1 MDILKAFNLNNEEY
15 KINIQGSVDEPLFQA
30 NQIEKILSLTN
41 IRENI
46 KDFSN
51 DEKIL
56 HSTYSNGGEQKTIF
70 LTELGLYRLL
80 GRSKKPI
87 ANTFQKWMVSTIK
100 EIRINGMYQLNEKNI
115 IDKKLIE
122 YNCNLKNHKIFL
134 QSYESKNVVYVCKI
148 KDFEDK
154 IIIKIGSSQS
164 LKERISHISTSFN
177 LEQILLLEV
186 LQSDNHTKFERFLH
200 KNDFIKNYYYP
211 LQMKDGNM
219 SKETYLV
226 NQEQFD
232 EIINIIH
239 KFKYNFENKDNK
251 DLEELRLKKEIM
263 KENNEKI
270 ILKQKELDLEQKKLD
285 LEQKKLDLEQKKIE
299 YEIKKME
306 YEMNKT
312 NIILEENND
321 IDTESS
327 DESNDE
333 LELNITANYQI
344 KSRKNGLR
352 VPKVYQYDPNDL
364 KTPIKVFDS
373 PADVEREYSN
383 ISLSPLKNAY
393 KNNTIYKDFRWLFL
407 KRDENVPESIP
418 ETQLNKHI
426 SPDIKFL
433 AMIDIKQT
441 QILNVFCNQ
450 KEAVEA
456 RNLKSR
462 SFTRAIQNCS
472 ISSGHYWKFFDD
484 CSKEMKDDYFSRGL
498 VLPEKYVP
506 KSGKSVQ
513 QIDPKNNEI
522 IATHNSIRDIVKKF
536 QMSYSSL
543 KKASDSG
550 NIHNGYKWKIIL

>member
-1 MDILKAFNLNNEEY
+1 MDILKAFKLNNEEY
-15 KINIQGSVDEPLFQA
+15 KINIQGSIDEPIFQA
-30 NQIEKILSLTN
+30 NQIGNLLKLKN
-41 IRENI
+41 IHENI
-46 KDFSN
+46 KDFSD
-51 DEKIL
+51 DEKIIIL
-56 HSTYSNGGEQKTIF
+56 TYSNGGMQKTMF

-100 EIRINGMYQLNEKNI
+100 EIRINGIYQLNEKNI
-115 IDKKLIE
+115 IDKQLIE

-186 LQSDNHTKFERFLH
+186 IQSDNHTKFERFLH
-200 KNDFIKNYYYP
+200 KNDFIKNYFYP
-211 LQMKDGNM
+211 IQMKDGNM

-232 EIINIIH
+232 EIIKITND
-239 KFKYNFENKDNK
+239 FKYNFENKDNK
-251 DLEELRLKKEIM
+251 SIEELRLQTEIM

-270 ILKQKELDLEQKKLD
+270 ILQQKELDLEQKKI
-285 LEQKKLDLEQKKIE
+285 DLEQKKIE

-333 LELNITANYQI
+333 LKLNITANYQI

-373 PADVEREYSN
+373 PADVEREYNN
-383 ISLSPLKNAY
+383 ISLSPLKTSY

-407 KRDENVPESIP
+407 KRDENIPESIP
-418 ETQLNKHI
+418 ETEVNKHI

-456 RNLKSR
+456 RNLKSN
-462 SFTRAIQNCS
+462 SFTRAIKNGS

-484 CSKEMKDDYFSRGL
+484 CSQEMKDDYFSRGL
-498 VLPEKYVP
+498 VLPKKYIP
-506 KSGKSVQ
+506 KSGKKVQ

-522 IATHNSIRDIVKKF
+522 IAIHNSIRDVVRKF
-536 QMSYSSL
+536 QMSHISL
-543 KKASDSG
+543 KKSSETTS
-550 NIHNGYKWKIIL
+550 

>member
-1 MDILKAFNLNNEEY
+1 MDILKAFKLNNEEY
-15 KINIQGSVDEPLFQA
+15 KINIQGSIDEPIFHA
-30 NQIEKILSLTN
+30 KQIGQLLNLTN
-41 IRENI
+41 IHENL
-46 KDFSN
+46 KSFSD

-56 HSTYSNGGEQKTIF
+56 HSTYSNGGQQKTMF

-80 GRSKKPI
+80 GRSNKPI
-87 ANTFQKWMVSTIK
+87 ANTFQKWMISTIK

-115 IDKKLIE
+115 IDKQLIE

-148 KDFEDK
+148 KNFEDK

-186 LQSDNHTKFERFLH
+186 IQSDNHTKFERFLH
-200 KNDFIKNYYYP
+200 KNDFIKNYFYT
-211 LQMKDGNM
+211 LEMKDGSM

-232 EIINIIH
+232 EIIKIMH
-239 KFKYNFENKDNK
+239 KFKYNFENKYNK
-251 DLEELRLKKEIM
+251 ALEELRLKREIM

-270 ILKQKELDLEQKKLD
+270 ILQQKELD

-306 YEMNKT
+306 YEMNKA

-373 PADVEREYSN
+373 PADVEREYNN
-383 ISLSPLKNAY
+383 ISLSPLKTSS

-407 KRDENVPESIP
+407 KRDENIPESIP
-418 ETQLNKHI
+418 ETEVNKHI

-450 KEAVEA
+450 KEAVKA
-456 RNLKSR
+456 RNLKSN
-462 SFTRAIQNCS
+462 SFTRAIQTGS

-484 CSKEMKDDYFSRGL
+484 CFQEMKDDYFSRGL
-498 VLPEKYVP
+498 VLPEKYVS
-506 KSGKSVQ
+506 KCGKTVQ

-522 IATHNSIRDIVKKF
+522 IAIHNSIRDVVKKF

-550 NIHNGYKWKIIL
+550 IIHNGYKWKIIL

>member
-1 MDILKAFNLNNEEY
+1 MDILKAFKLNNEEY
-15 KINIQGSVDEPLFQA
+15 KINIQGSIDEPIFQA
-30 NQIEKILSLTN
+30 NQIGQLLKLTN
-41 IRENI
+41 IHENI
-46 KDFSN
+46 KDFSD

-56 HSTYSNGGEQKTIF
+56 YSTYSNGGEQKTMF

-148 KDFEDK
+148 KNFEDK

-164 LKERISHISTSFN
+164 LKERISHISTAFN

-186 LQSDNHTKFERFLH
+186 IQSDNHTKFERFLH

-211 LQMKDGNM
+211 LQMKDCNM

-232 EIINIIH
+232 EIIKIIH

-251 DLEELRLKKEIM
+251 DLEELKLKTEIM

-270 ILKQKELDLEQKKLD
+270 ILKQKELELEQKKL
-285 LEQKKLDLEQKKIE
+285 E

-321 IDTESS
+321 NDTDSS
-327 DESNDE
+327 TESNDE

-373 PADVEREYSN
+373 PADVEREYNN
-383 ISLSPLKNAY
+383 ISLSPLKTSY

-407 KRDENVPESIP
+407 KRDENIPESIP
-418 ETQLNKHI
+418 ETQVNKHI

-433 AMIDIKQT
+433 AMIDIKKT

-450 KEAVEA
+450 KEAVKA
-456 RNLKSR
+456 RNLKSN
-462 SFTRAIQNCS
+462 SFTRAIQTGS

-484 CSKEMKDDYFSRGL
+484 CSQEMKDDYFSRGL
-498 VLPEKYVP
+498 VLPEKYIP
-506 KSGKSVQ
+506 KCGKSVQ

-550 NIHNGYKWKIIL
+550 IIHNGYKWKIIL

>member
-1 MDILKAFNLNNEEY
+1 MDILKAFKLNNEEY
-15 KINIQGSVDEPLFQA
+15 KINIQGSIDEPLFHA
-30 NQIEKILSLTN
+30 KQIGQLLNLKN
-41 IRENI
+41 IHENL
-46 KDFSN
+46 KSFSD
-51 DEKIL
+51 DEKIIIE
-56 HSTYSNGGEQKTIF
+56 TYSNGGQQKTLF

-80 GRSKKPI
+80 GRSNKPI

-100 EIRINGMYQLNEKNI
+100 EIRINGMYQLNQTNI
-115 IDKKLIE
+115 IDKQLIE

-164 LKERISHISTSFN
+164 LKERISHISTAFN

-186 LQSDNHTKFERFLH
+186 IQSDNHTKFERFLH

-219 SKETYLV
+219 SKETYIV

-232 EIINIIH
+232 EIIKIIN

-251 DLEELRLKKEIM
+251 DLEELKLKTEIM

-270 ILKQKELDLEQKKLD
+270 ILKQKELDLEQKKLE
-285 LEQKKLDLEQKKIE
+285 LEQKKLEF
-299 YEIKKME
+299 EIKKME

-321 IDTESS
+321 IDKDSSTEL
-327 DESNDE
+327 NDE

-364 KTPIKVFDS
+364 KNPIKVFDS
-373 PADVEREYSN
+373 PADVEREYNN
-383 ISLSPLKNAY
+383 ISLSPLKTSY

-407 KRDENVPESIP
+407 KRDENIPESIP
-418 ETQLNKHI
+418 ETQVNKHI

-433 AMIDIKQT
+433 AMINIKKT

-456 RNLKSR
+456 RNLKSN
-462 SFTRAIQNCS
+462 SFTRAIQNYS

-536 QMSYSSL
+536 QMSYISL

-550 NIHNGYKWKIIL
+550 IIHNGYKWKIIL

>member
-1 MDILKAFNLNNEEY
+1 MDILKAFKLNNEEY
-15 KINIQGSVDEPLFQA
+15 KINIQGSIDEPLFHA
-30 NQIEKILSLTN
+30 KQIGQLLNLKN
-41 IRENI
+41 IHENL
-46 KDFSN
+46 KSFSD
-51 DEKIL
+51 DEKIIIE
-56 HSTYSNGGEQKTIF
+56 TYSNGGQQKTLF

-80 GRSKKPI
+80 GRSNKPI

-100 EIRINGMYQLNEKNI
+100 EIRINGMYQLNETNI
-115 IDKKLIE
+115 IDKQLIE

-164 LKERISHISTSFN
+164 LKERISHISTAFN

-186 LQSDNHTKFERFLH
+186 IQSDNHTKFERFLH
-200 KNDFIKNYYYP
+200 KNDFIKNYFHT
-211 LQMKDGNM
+211 LEMKDGSM

-232 EIINIIH
+232 EIIKIMH

-251 DLEELRLKKEIM
+251 ALEELRLKKEIM

-270 ILKQKELDLEQKKLD
+270 ILQQKELD

-373 PADVEREYSN
+373 PADVEREYNN
-383 ISLSPLKNAY
+383 ISLSPLKTSS

-407 KRDENVPESIP
+407 KRDENIPESIP
-418 ETQLNKHI
+418 ETEVNKHI

-450 KEAVEA
+450 KEAVKA
-456 RNLKSR
+456 RNLKSN
-462 SFTRAIQNCS
+462 SFTRAIQTGS

-484 CSKEMKDDYFSRGL
+484 CSQEMKDDYFSRGL
-498 VLPEKYVP
+498 VLPEKYIP
-506 KSGKSVQ
+506 KCGKSVQ

-550 NIHNGYKWKIIL
+550 IIHNGYKWKIIL

>member
-1 MDILKAFNLNNEEY
+1 MDILKAFKLNNEEY
-15 KINIQGSVDEPLFQA
+15 KINIQGSIDEPIFQA
-30 NQIEKILSLTN
+30 NQIGQLLKLTN
-41 IRENI
+41 IHENI
-46 KDFSN
+46 KDFSD

-56 HSTYSNGGEQKTIF
+56 YSTYSNGGEQKTMF

-115 IDKKLIE
+115 IDKQLIE

-186 LQSDNHTKFERFLH
+186 IQSDNHTKFERFLH
-200 KNDFIKNYYYP
+200 KNDFIKNYFYT
-211 LQMKDGNM
+211 LEMKDGSM

-232 EIINIIH
+232 EIIKIMH

-251 DLEELRLKKEIM
+251 ALEELRLKKEIM

-270 ILKQKELDLEQKKLD
+270 ILQQKELD

-327 DESNDE
+327 HESNDE

-373 PADVEREYSN
+373 PADVEREYNN
-383 ISLSPLKNAY
+383 ISLSPLKTSY

-407 KRDENVPESIP
+407 KRDENIPESIP
-418 ETQLNKHI
+418 ETQVNKHI

-433 AMIDIKQT
+433 AMIDIKKT

-456 RNLKSR
+456 RNLKSN
-462 SFTRAIQNCS
+462 SFTRAIQNYS

-536 QMSYSSL
+536 QMSYISL

-550 NIHNGYKWKIIL
+550 IIHNGYKWKIIL

>member
-1 MDILKAFNLNNEEY
+1 
-15 KINIQGSVDEPLFQA
+15 
-30 NQIEKILSLTN
+30 
-41 IRENI
+41 
-46 KDFSN
+46 
-51 DEKIL
+51 
-56 HSTYSNGGEQKTIF
+56 
-70 LTELGLYRLL
+70 
-80 GRSKKPI
+80 
-87 ANTFQKWMVSTIK
+87 MVSTIK

-115 IDKKLIE
+115 IDKQLIE

-134 QSYESKNVVYVCKI
+134 QSYETKNVVYVCKI

-186 LQSDNHTKFERFLH
+186 IQSDNHTKFERFLH

-232 EIINIIH
+232 EIIKIIH

-251 DLEELRLKKEIM
+251 DNKDLEELKLKKEIM

-270 ILKQKELDLEQKKLD
+270 ILQQKELDLEQKKI
-285 LEQKKLDLEQKKIE
+285 DLEQKKIE

-333 LELNITANYQI
+333 LKLNITANYQI

-373 PADVEREYSN
+373 PADVEREYNN
-383 ISLSPLKNAY
+383 ISLSPLKTSY

-407 KRDENVPESIP
+407 KRDENIPESIP
-418 ETQLNKHI
+418 DTQVNKHI

-456 RNLKSR
+456 RNLKSN
-462 SFTRAIQNCS
+462 SFTRAIQTGS

-484 CSKEMKDDYFSRGL
+484 CSQEMKDDYFSRGL
-498 VLPEKYVP
+498 VLPEKYIP
-506 KSGKSVQ
+506 KCGKSVQ

-543 KKASDSG
+543 KKSSDSG
-550 NIHNGYKWKIIL
+550 IIHNGYKWKIIL

>member
-15 KINIQGSVDEPLFQA
+15 KINIQGSIDEPIFHA
-30 NQIEKILSLTN
+30 KQIGQLLNLTN
-41 IRENI
+41 IHESL
-46 KDFSN
+46 KDFSD

-56 HSTYSNGGEQKTIF
+56 HSTYSNGGQQKTMF

-80 GRSKKPI
+80 GRSNKPI
-87 ANTFQKWMVSTIK
+87 ANTFQKWMISTIK

-115 IDKKLIE
+115 IDKQLIE

-148 KDFEDK
+148 KNFEDK

-186 LQSDNHTKFERFLH
+186 IQSDNHTKFERFLH
-200 KNDFIKNYYYP
+200 KNDFIKNYFYT
-211 LQMKDGNM
+211 LEMKDGSM
-219 SKETYLV
+219 AKETYLV

-232 EIINIIH
+232 EIIKIMH
-239 KFKYNFENKDNK
+239 KFKYNFENKYNK
-251 DLEELRLKKEIM
+251 ALEELRLKKEIM

-270 ILKQKELDLEQKKLD
+270 ILQQKELD

-306 YEMNKT
+306 YEMNKA

-321 IDTESS
+321 NDTESS

-373 PADVEREYSN
+373 PADVEREYNN
-383 ISLSPLKNAY
+383 ISLSPLKTSS

-407 KRDENVPESIP
+407 KRNENIPESIP
-418 ETQLNKHI
+418 ETEVNKHI

-450 KEAVEA
+450 KEAVKA
-456 RNLKSR
+456 RNLKSN
-462 SFTRAIQNCS
+462 SFTRAIQTGS

-484 CSKEMKDDYFSRGL
+484 CSQEMKDDYFSRGL
-498 VLPEKYVP
+498 VLPEKYIP
-506 KSGKSVQ
+506 KCGKSVQ

-522 IATHNSIRDIVKKF
+522 IAVHNSIRDIVKKF

-543 KKASDSG
+543 KKSSDSG
-550 NIHNGYKWKIIL
+550 IIHNGYKWKIIL

>member
-15 KINIQGSVDEPLFQA
+15 KINIQGSIDEPLFHA
-30 NQIEKILSLTN
+30 KQIGQLLKLAN
-41 IRENI
+41 IRENL
-46 KDFSN
+46 KDFSE
-51 DEKIL
+51 DEKIIIE
-56 HSTYSNGGEQKTIF
+56 TYSNGGNQKTMF

-80 GRSKKPI
+80 GRSNKPI
-87 ANTFQKWMVSTIK
+87 ANTFQKWMISTIK

-115 IDKKLIE
+115 IDKQLIE

-148 KDFEDK
+148 KNFEDK

-164 LKERISHISTSFN
+164 LKERISHISTAFN

-186 LQSDNHTKFERFLH
+186 IQSDNHTKFERFLH
-200 KNDFIKNYYYP
+200 KNDFIKKYFYT
-211 LQMKDGNM
+211 LEMKDGSM

-232 EIINIIH
+232 EIIKIMH

-251 DLEELRLKKEIM
+251 ALEELRLKKEIM

-270 ILKQKELDLEQKKLD
+270 ILQQKELD

-373 PADVEREYSN
+373 PADVEREYNN
-383 ISLSPLKNAY
+383 ISLSPLKTSS

-407 KRDENVPESIP
+407 KRDENIPESIP
-418 ETQLNKHI
+418 ETEVNKHI

-450 KEAVEA
+450 KEAVKA
-456 RNLKSR
+456 RNLKSN
-462 SFTRAIQNCS
+462 SFTRAIQTGS

-484 CSKEMKDDYFSRGL
+484 CTQEMKDDYFSRGL
-498 VLPEKYVP
+498 VLPEKYIP
-506 KSGKSVQ
+506 KCGKSVQ
-513 QIDPKNNEI
+513 QIDPKNNVI

-543 KKASDSG
+543 KKASESG
-550 NIHNGYKWKIIL
+550 IIHNGYKWKIIL

>member
-1 MDILKAFNLNNEEY
+1 M
-15 KINIQGSVDEPLFQA
+15 
-30 NQIEKILSLTN
+30 
-41 IRENI
+41 
-46 KDFSN
+46 
-51 DEKIL
+51 
-56 HSTYSNGGEQKTIF
+56 F

-80 GRSKKPI
+80 GRSNKPI
-87 ANTFQKWMVSTIK
+87 ANIFQKWMVSTIK

-115 IDKKLIE
+115 IDKQLIE

-148 KDFEDK
+148 KNFEDK

-164 LKERISHISTSFN
+164 LKERISHISTAFN

-186 LQSDNHTKFERFLH
+186 IQSDNHTKFERFLH
-200 KNDFIKNYYYP
+200 KNDFIKNYFYT
-211 LQMKDGNM
+211 LEMKDGSM

-232 EIINIIH
+232 EIIKIMH
-239 KFKYNFENKDNK
+239 NFENKDNK
-251 DLEELRLKKEIM
+251 ALEELRLKKEIM

-270 ILKQKELDLEQKKLD
+270 ILQQKELD

-373 PADVEREYSN
+373 PADVEREYNN
-383 ISLSPLKNAY
+383 ISLSPLKTSS

-407 KRDENVPESIP
+407 KRDENIPESIP
-418 ETQLNKHI
+418 ETEVNKHI

-450 KEAVEA
+450 KEAVKA
-456 RNLKSR
+456 RNLKSN
-462 SFTRAIQNCS
+462 SFTRAIQTGS

-484 CSKEMKDDYFSRGL
+484 CSQEMKDDYFSRGL

-522 IATHNSIRDIVKKF
+522 IAVHNSIRDIVKKF

-550 NIHNGYKWKIIL
+550 IIHNGYKWKIIL

>member
-1 MDILKAFNLNNEEY
+1 MDILKAFKLNNEEY
-15 KINIQGSVDEPLFQA
+15 KINIQGSIDEPIFQA
-30 NQIEKILSLTN
+30 NQIGQLLKLTN
-41 IRENI
+41 IHENI
-46 KDFSN
+46 KDFSD

-56 HSTYSNGGEQKTIF
+56 YSTYSNGGEQKTMF

-115 IDKKLIE
+115 IDKQLIE

-186 LQSDNHTKFERFLH
+186 IQSDNHTKFERFLH
-200 KNDFIKNYYYP
+200 KNDFIKNYFYT
-211 LQMKDGNM
+211 LEMKDGSM

-232 EIINIIH
+232 EIIKIMH

-251 DLEELRLKKEIM
+251 ALEELRLKKEIM

-270 ILKQKELDLEQKKLD
+270 ILQQKELD

-373 PADVEREYSN
+373 PADVEREYNN
-383 ISLSPLKNAY
+383 ISLSPLKTSS

-407 KRDENVPESIP
+407 KRDENIPESIP
-418 ETQLNKHI
+418 ETQVNKHI

-433 AMIDIKQT
+433 AMIDIKKT

-456 RNLKSR
+456 RNLKSN
-462 SFTRAIQNCS
+462 SFTRAIQNYS

-536 QMSYSSL
+536 QMSYISL

-550 NIHNGYKWKIIL
+550 IIHNGYKWKIIL

>member
-15 KINIQGSVDEPLFQA
+15 KINIQGSIDEPLFHA
-30 NQIEKILSLTN
+30 KQIGQLLKLAN
-41 IRENI
+41 IRENL
-46 KDFSN
+46 KDFSE
-51 DEKIL
+51 DEKIIIE
-56 HSTYSNGGEQKTIF
+56 TYSNGGNQKTMF

-80 GRSKKPI
+80 GRSNKPI

-115 IDKKLIE
+115 IDKQLIE

-164 LKERISHISTSFN
+164 LKERISHISASFN
-177 LEQILLLEV
+177 FQQILLLEV
-186 LQSDNHTKFERFLH
+186 IQSDNHTKFERFLH
-200 KNDFIKNYYYP
+200 KNDFIKKYFYT
-211 LQMKDGNM
+211 LEMKDGSM

-232 EIINIIH
+232 EIIKIMH

-251 DLEELRLKKEIM
+251 VLEELRLKKEIM

-270 ILKQKELDLEQKKLD
+270 ILQQKELDLEQKKL
-285 LEQKKLDLEQKKIE
+285 E

-306 YEMNKT
+306 YEMNKA

-321 IDTESS
+321 NDTESS

-373 PADVEREYSN
+373 PADVEREYNN
-383 ISLSPLKNAY
+383 ISLSPLKTSY

-407 KRDENVPESIP
+407 KRDENIPESIP
-418 ETQLNKHI
+418 ETEVNKHI

-433 AMIDIKQT
+433 AMIDIKKT

-450 KEAVEA
+450 KEAVKA
-456 RNLKSR
+456 RNLKSN
-462 SFTRAIQNCS
+462 SFTRAIQTGS
-472 ISSGHYWKFFDD
+472 ISSGHYWKFFED
-484 CSKEMKDDYFSRGL
+484 CSQEMKDDYFSRGL

-506 KSGKSVQ
+506 KSGKSVE

-522 IATHNSIRDIVKKF
+522 IAIHNSIRDIVKKF

-550 NIHNGYKWKIIL
+550 IIHNGYKWKIIL